1 MPQISKKVTFFRR
14 NYFFI
19 MGGIWGLMGV
29 LMIIFQVMDVMAYGY
44 TLIGLIYAVV
54 GYLKRDLALEFISWD
69 EEKIEISEWQQSTQS
84 YKWENID
91 AINVSATNLTIKSGP
106 ADGTMVE
113 LKGYIETDIEKLK
126 TELIPAQ
133 NLATA

>member
-69 EEKIEISEWQQSTQS
+69 DEKIEISEWQQSTRS

-91 AINVSATNLTIKSGP
+91 GINVSATNLTIKSGP

-113 LKGYIETDIEKLK
+113 LKGYTNADIEKLK

-133 NLATA
+133 TLATA